1 MVKTKINMKNLLY
14 HKSLLSLLFF
24 LLTTIPIIAQNDSLN
39 NSQTELFPII
49 NYDSDAGFGYGG
61 KVFLFNHLHQKE
73 SFDITLYNSTKGER
87 WYRFV
92 FSIMDMQRR
101 QGKEFP
107 LAFDLIIDYDKWIS
121 YRYYGVEYFT
131 QRDSL
136 YEYETYTREPFEISA
151 LLSKGFTDNFVVSI
165 GLKYKTISSYNFNTN
180 GELKKF
186 DGDFNNRHIKTLS
199 FLSSIKWDSRN
210 SFINPNKGIIT
221 QLDFEY
227 APEYSFTNADYFKLS
242 FTFQNYVTVFVP
254 KIILA
259 SRIIGQMIF
268 PANVP
273 IQLQLPIGG
282 NNTLRGLPQDRYL
295 SASTIIINNEIRF
308 PIWKRLGGI
317 AGLDV
322 GSTGATTD
330 YDFWSQ
336 QLSGWIINP
345 VLGLR
350 YYMDNF
356 IVRFD
361 VGFGKENTGIYFN
374 FGHIF

>member
-1 MVKTKINMKNLLY
+1 MNKKIF
-14 HKSLLSLLFF
+14 LFF
-24 LLTTIPIIAQNDSLN
+24 LIVTLITSLKLDAQSDSLN
-39 NSQTELFPII
+39 RYSAEWEAFPII

-61 KVFLFNHLHQKE
+61 KAFLYNLLDHNE

-87 WYRFV
+87 WYHFA
-92 FSIMDMQRR
+92 FSIIDMQRR

-107 LAFDLIIDYDKWIS
+107 LAFDLILDYDKWIS
-121 YRYYGVEYFT
+121 YRYYGVEYFK

-136 YEYETYTREPFEISA
+136 YEYETYTREPFEISG
-151 LLSKGFTDNFVVSI
+151 LLSRGFTENFVGSI
-165 GLKYKTISSYNFNTN
+165 GLKYKTISSYNFNIN
-180 GELKKF
+180 GELKKL
-186 DGDFNNRHIKTLS
+186 DGEFNNRYIKTLS
-199 FLSSIKWDSRN
+199 FLATLKWDSRN
-210 SFINPNKGIIT
+210 NFINPDKGIVT

-227 APEYSFTNADYFKLS
+227 APEFSFTNVDYWRLS
-242 FTFQNYVTVFVP
+242 FTFQNYVNVFVQ

-268 PANVP
+268 PNNVP

-295 SASTIIINNEIRF
+295 SASTFIINNEIRF
-308 PIWKRLGGI
+308 PIWRRLGGV
-317 AGLDV
+317 AGLDI
-322 GSTGATTD
+322 GSTGSTTE
-330 YDFWSQ
+330 YEFWSQ

-350 YYMDNF
+350 YNMDNF

-361 VGFGKENTGIYFN
+361 VGFGKETTGIYFN

>member
-1 MVKTKINMKNLLY
+1 MKNLLY
-14 HKSLLSLLFF
+14 GKPIFIFLLF
-24 LLTTIPIIAQNDSLN
+24 LLYIIPIFAQNDSLN
-39 NSQTELFPII
+39 NPQTELFPII

-61 KVFLFNHLHQKE
+61 KAFLYNQLNQKE

-87 WYRFV
+87 WYRFA

-121 YRYYGVEYFT
+121 YRYYGVEYFS

-136 YEYETYTREPFEISA
+136 YEYETYTREPFEISG
-151 LLSKGFTDNFVVSI
+151 LLSRGFTENLVGSI
-165 GLKYKTISSYNFNTN
+165 GLKYKTISSYNFNIN

-186 DGDFNNRHIKTLS
+186 NGRFNKTYIKTLS
-199 FLSSIKWDSRN
+199 LIATLKWDSRN
-210 SFINPNKGIIT
+210 SFINPSKGIIT
-221 QLDFEY
+221 QVDFEY
-227 APEYSFTNADYFKLS
+227 APNFSFTNEDYLKLS
-242 FTFQNYVTVFVP
+242 FTFQNYVTVIIP

-259 SRIIGQMIF
+259 SRIIGQMIS
-268 PANVP
+268 PKNVP

-317 AGLDV
+317 SGLDV
-322 GSTGATTD
+322 GSTGATTE
-330 YDFWSQ
+330 YEFWSQ
-336 QLSGWIINP
+336 KLSGWIINP

-361 VGFGKENTGIYFN
+361 VGFGNEATGIYFN